1 MMKEKRQ
8 IIINQRIP
16 IKVLK
21 DGMAI
26 LLKNGSISIEELK
39 VPMHEFFQGENRITK
54 SAQYSF
60 HVLSRPKVLQV
71 LQSNFDLDRYN
82 LLTDDDRNALLL
94 NLIALTYP
102 VAYDLLNIIGK
113 IFKVQKLINRASIN
127 TRMSSIYGSNRSLFN
142 AIDALLPMLVE
153 LKIIKRTKLSIYE
166 REPKKEIKKPIISE
180 LLIYTDIKSSGSKTI
195 LFDDLLSR
203 PWYMYFE
210 PVLNLNKLSILKYS
224 ESRIGG
230 GYVSVIK

>member
-1 MMKEKRQ
+1 MKEKKH

-16 IKVLK
+16 IKVLN
-21 DGMAI
+21 DGMAT
-26 LLKNGSISIEELK
+26 LLSNGTISIEELK
-39 VPMHEFFQGENRITK
+39 VHMQEFFQGENRITK

-60 HVLSRPKVLQV
+60 HVLSRPKVLPV

-82 LLTDDDRNALLL
+82 LLPDDDRNALLL

-113 IFKVQKLINRASIN
+113 IYKVQKQINRASIS
-127 TRMSSIYGSNRSLFN
+127 TRLSSIYGSNRSLYN
-142 AIDALLPMLVE
+142 ALDALLPMLIE
-153 LKIIKRTKLSIYE
+153 LEIIKRTKISIYE
-166 REPKKEIKKPIISE
+166 KEVKKEIKTPLISE
-180 LLIYTDIKSSGSKTI
+180 LLIYTDIKSSESKTI

-210 PVLNLNKLSILKYS
+210 PVLNFNKLTLLKYT
-224 ESRIGG
+224 ESRIGNG
-230 GYVSVIK
+230 